1 MMQNC
6 YRAICASS
14 VASLILRICRS
25 TSPRDDPGKSVL
37 AAIKRGVTSR
47 ILSALEKMA
56 EHDGETFAKFWDMFG
71 AILKE
76 GIYEDFERR
85 TQLLKLALPQHRIRR
100 GDTQPG

>member
-1 MMQNC
+1 M
-6 YRAICASS
+6 
-14 VASLILRICRS
+14 
-25 TSPRDDPGKSVL
+25 
-37 AAIKRGVTSR
+37 TSR

-85 TQLLKLALPQHRIRR
+85 SQLLKLARFRSTASGEATRSPLTTRHDEGRTI
-100 GDTQPG
+100 GDLLY